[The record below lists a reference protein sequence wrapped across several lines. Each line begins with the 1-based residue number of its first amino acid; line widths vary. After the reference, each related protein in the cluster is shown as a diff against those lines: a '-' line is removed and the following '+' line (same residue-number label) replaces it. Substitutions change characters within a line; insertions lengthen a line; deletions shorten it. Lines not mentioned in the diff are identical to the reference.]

1 MTKRIMSDI
10 SVKSLALCIRF
21 FKMTFTI
28 IAFIINEITAKYPIF
43 RYFLLESRN
52 NVIAIHTNP

>member
-1 MTKRIMSDI
+1 MSDI
-10 SVKSLALCIRF
+10 SVKGLALCVRF

-28 IAFIINEITAKYPIF
+28 IAFIINEIMAKYPIF
-43 RYFLLESRN
+43 RYFLLESKN